1 MAKKELTL
9 IIRARNAVAAGF
21 ASVGKSIGSFT
32 KGLFSIGKAVT
43 VGLVAAS
50 AAVGAFAVKALS
62 AWAKQEKAVRSL
74 SSALAAAG
82 DDYTALLPKLKASAS
97 AIQKETGAADEAT
110 LAGMARLRMLGVQ
123 ADKLEEAAK
132 ATIALKAVGIE
143 EAAAQKAVAM
153 AMQGSYEMLQ
163 RFVPALRTAK
173 DETEKARIVNDLFA
187 KGYAQQRALLGTV
200 SGAWAAF
207 KGRIGDVWEEFGKA
221 IDRAGGITAALH
233 RAGDAVEGFGQ
244 RVAEWIDS
252 EKFQALQASIQGV
265 VAAMESS
272 KGRAEIGAALKEVV
286 VATFVVAAETAVALL
301 KKGAIEIG
309 GLISKSL
316 KDGLGLGRKKETRE
330 EVETAARQLGI
341 EEDKGLYRA
350 AQKKMAIRGRAFI
363 GFEDEKRTAIKLQ
376 IARNRADEAGVELSE
391 DATRAQIRLAA
402 ALKNLND
409 VADKYK
415 PAPFVGP
422 PAPEPAPVAIDVDA
436 DEVADAVAETVDET
450 AAAKKAIE
458 DLEAEQTAAVKAE
471 LDARWQAQ
479 QDAAEKELELA
490 KELAGKKVAEFIAE
504 AKEKQK
510 TEKEAARDADREAK
524 RAAMLQERQAKGG
537 RLSKQQQQW
546 LDAFRAIEAAKGAVP
561 GLQGQI
567 DVAKENLLESQK
579 STRSLA
585 AIERDLVAHNAKLD
599 RLLNFGGA

>member
-9 IIRARNAVAAGF
+9 IVRARNAVAAGF

-62 AWAKQEKAVRSL
+62 AWAVQEKAVKSL

-97 AIQKETGAADEAT
+97 AIQDETGAADEAT

-132 ATIALKAVGIE
+132 ATIALKSVGME
-143 EAAAQKAVAM
+143 EAAAQKAVAI
-153 AMQGSYEMLQ
+153 AMQGSYDLLQ
-163 RFVPALRTAK
+163 RYVPALRTAK

-187 KGYAQQRALLGTV
+187 RGYAQQRALLGTV

-207 KGRIGDVWEEFGKA
+207 KGRIGDVWEEFGRA

-233 RAGDAVEGFGQ
+233 RAGDAVKSFGQ

-265 VAAMESS
+265 VAAMGTEE
-272 KGRAEIGAALKEVV
+272 GRGALGKAVWNYAKDVLTYG
-286 VATFVVAAETAVALL
+286 ADILMAAGDYVGTKIQA
-301 KKGAIEIG
+301 AI
-309 GLISKSL
+309 
-316 KDGLGLGRKKETRE
+316 
-330 EVETAARQLGI
+330 
-341 EEDKGLYRA
+341 
-350 AQKKMAIRGRAFI
+350 IRGFK
-363 GFEDEKRTAIKLQ
+363 GGDEVARELEASGAMLFKAMTGLARSKLSK
-376 IARNRADEAGVELSE
+376 AGREFDEAI
-391 DATRAQIRLAA
+391 TPF
-402 ALKNLND
+402 
-409 VADKYK
+409 K
-415 PAPFVGP
+415 PEPFVGP
-422 PAPEPAPVAIDVDA
+422 AAPELAPVAIDTGA
-436 DEVADAVAETVDET
+436 DEIADDTAAAMAETVDET

-458 DLEAEQTAAVKAE
+458 DLEAEQTAVVKAE

-510 TEKEAARDADREAK
+510 TDKEAARDADREAK

-561 GLQGQI
+561 GLRDQI
-567 DVAKENLLESQK
+567 DVAKQNLLESQK
-579 STRSLA
+579 SARSLA
-585 AIERDLVAHNAKLD
+585 MIQADLVAHNAKLD
-599 RLLNFGGA
+599 QLLNFGGA